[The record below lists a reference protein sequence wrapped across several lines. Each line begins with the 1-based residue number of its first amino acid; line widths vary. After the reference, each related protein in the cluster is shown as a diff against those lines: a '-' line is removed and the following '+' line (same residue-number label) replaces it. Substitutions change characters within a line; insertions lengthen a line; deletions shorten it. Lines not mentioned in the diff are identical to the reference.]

1 MQAAESAGT
10 GMFPYKY
17 FNASN
22 TSNEGYVDTTETNA
36 STLQAQI
43 DSINNFYKKWVNQ
56 NVDIDFLNVYEYRV
70 PRSRFS
76 GDRLDSKTDLL
87 KYSDVV
93 DTRLAGQN
101 VPDPATG
108 TAAQDTS
115 IWNLEFDFNITIVTK
130 VMKWN
135 VDQFKVSHG
144 CELKVLGFKILS
156 VCGYVEKKATPMI
169 QKFENQIT
177 DVDAPKIL
185 KKI

>member
-1 MQAAESAGT
+1 MLQWYQIYNQIKTNEQAAESTGT

-17 FNASN
+17 FNANN
-22 TSNEGYVDTTETNA
+22 TANEGYVDTTETTA

-43 DSINNFYKKWVNQ
+43 DNINNFYKKWVNQ

-101 VPDPATG
+101 VPDPATRFICKY
-108 TAAQDTS
+108 S
-115 IWNLEFDFNITIVTK
+115 
-130 VMKWN
+130 
-135 VDQFKVSHG
+135 
-144 CELKVLGFKILS
+144 KIS
-156 VCGYVEKKATPMI
+156 FPI
-169 QKFENQIT
+169 FS
-177 DVDAPKIL
+177 
-185 KKI
+185 